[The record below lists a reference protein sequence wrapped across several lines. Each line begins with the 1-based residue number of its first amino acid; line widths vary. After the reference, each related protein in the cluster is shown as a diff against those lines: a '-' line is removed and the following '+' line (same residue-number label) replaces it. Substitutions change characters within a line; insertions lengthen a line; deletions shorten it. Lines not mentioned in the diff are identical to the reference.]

1 MATKKGGF
9 LNRLKLESAA
19 KGPDVAPEG
28 ETPPQAKRVGASSS
42 SARPGRVGK
51 VNVTG
56 YFHPDVKRSLMMIRL
71 KPEKTGVRDQDLLA
85 EALNDLFAKYNVPQT
100 ASLRIED

>member
-1 MATKKGGF
+1 MAKKSGF
-9 LNRLKLESAA
+9 LNRLELESAA
-19 KGPDVAPEG
+19 KGPDVLPRG
-28 ETPPQAKRVGASSS
+28 EIPAQTRRVGANSG
-42 SARPGRVGK
+42 AKPGRAGK

-71 KPEKTGVRDQDLLA
+71 RSDKTGVRDQDLLA

-100 ASLRIED
+100 ATLRANAE